1 MLFTII
7 YGTQNINQNDSKA
20 DLWSI
25 DIIIYQMIT
34 KHTHHDANRHGHI
47 RHKQSNVMVVN
58 KNNRNHD
65 NNSNNIHMQ
74 QNTQDF
80 VLMKQEAKEQN
91 NKNVTSLPKKRK
103 SQFHIHNVSNK

>member
-1 MLFTII
+1 MI
-7 YGTQNINQNDSKA
+7 QNIHIMMQIGMDTYDINNQ
-20 DLWSI
+20 
-25 DIIIYQMIT
+25 
-34 KHTHHDANRHGHI
+34 
-47 RHKQSNVMVVN
+47 NVMVVN

-65 NNSNNIHMQ
+65 NNNNNIHMQ

-80 VLMKQEAKEQN
+80 VLIKQEAKEQN